1 MLKLFN
7 SCFKKNKSKKPLT
20 ESMINLSKEIEQEF
34 LEKISEKNE
43 SLERE
48 LTEEEMEKL
57 QQIIVMLN
65 LHEYN
70 HL

>member
-1 MLKLFN
+1 
-7 SCFKKNKSKKPLT
+7 
-20 ESMINLSKEIEQEF
+20 MINLSKEIEQEF

-70 HL
+70 HLWKETIDQRYEI